1 MRTLFAKV
9 TAISLLTFAVFFVT
23 GCHKEENDNE
33 LKSITRHGTID
44 AGQVSTSSL
53 TVISMSGETDLS
65 GSSFDIDVPQEADL
79 NLLLVTNEAG
89 DPIMLYRERSGQT
102 VAINSQTTAMA
113 LVTMYPLFASA
124 NLDDYEQLETYV
136 MQQESFNSL
145 VIEVERSISQKRS
158 VYDTTNAALFES
170 LTQVLDDVVQAMSDG
185 SKAAGSKNVI
195 FGQNCDPLVVRN
207 DWLDVLTFREVG
219 LWPSYFGTATTPS
232 GKTKELSV
240 FTRDDLG
247 IMDLITDASIYG
259 EATEYQAS
267 EVGIHTITLSC
278 NNAKGRSDFYLR
290 IASEF
295 LAVVGFSLE
304 SGGQGWANNVIGTV
318 ADMMESG
325 MEPNAFDRAPS
336 AILSLLWNT
345 FIDYMKEKP
354 TGVLSKFAKVLSP
367 MATAYS
373 FVKASFNGFPRVR
386 YFIGA
391 PSTITLTFE
400 RKPNG
405 ELGTAGGSAGDDWV
419 DLGLPS
425 GLLWAT
431 RNVGAS
437 SPEDYGAYFAWGETS
452 SKSVYDW
459 ATYRWCYNGMSY
471 QLTKYC
477 TDYFYGYN
485 SFTDGLTTL
494 QPDDDAATVNYGG
507 RTPTIDE
514 WGELISNTTGQ
525 CVMQNGVN
533 GVLLMGSNGSSLF
546 LPAAGYRLDSSL
558 VREGLYGHYWSSSI
572 YGFYPVCA
580 CCFDFNSNGP
590 NLYNHADRNY
600 GRTIR
605 AVRQN

>member
-44 AGQVSTSSL
+44 AGQVSTSGL

-65 GSSFDIDVPQEADL
+65 GNTFDIDVPQEADL

-136 MQQESFNSL
+136 KQQESFNSL

-170 LTQVLDDVVQAMSDG
+170 LTQVLDDVVQAMSEG

-195 FGQNCDPLVVRN
+195 FGQNCDPLEVSN

-240 FTRDDLG
+240 FTRDDFG

-405 ELGTAGGSAGDDWV
+405 ELGTVGGSAGDDWV

-437 SPEDYGAYFAWGETS
+437 SPEDYGSYFAWGEIS
-452 SKSVYDW
+452 PKSNYSWD
-459 ATYRWCYNGMSY
+459 TYRYCDHTTFFM
-471 QLTKYC
+471 TKY
-477 TDYFYGYN
+477 TSN
-485 SFTDGLTTL
+485 DGLIIL
-494 QPDDDAATVNYGG
+494 QSSDDAATANYGG
-507 RTPTIDE
+507 RTPTKEE
-514 WGELISNTTGQ
+514 WIELINNTTTQ
-525 CVMQNGVN
+525 NFTQNGVKGILITGTN
-533 GVLLMGSNGSSLF
+533 GNNLF
-546 LPAAGYRLDSSL
+546 LPCTGIRYDNSILSESAAYWTSTVHDSFSAWNIYFN
-558 VREGLYGHYWSSSI
+558 RYSDGLEISQS
-572 YGFYPVCA
+572 P
-580 CCFDFNSNGP
+580 
-590 NLYNHADRNY
+590 RNF
-600 GRTIR
+600 GQSIR
-605 AVRQN
+605 AVRSMP